1 MHFRLIEILILN
13 YWHMTAIKWMLKEV
27 DREKESQ
34 RLIDLGLLKSE
45 TMNVTGIYKLISE
58 GAGSIDPKTE
68 LVVLKGVKVKCGIC
82 RHEKPFSL
90 EENEVRLLL
99 KENLKSNVYDFECP
113 ECNSKK
119 QLQMHTTD
127 TVGIGEEY
135 WITVETTSEAVE
147 YKDNPDL
154 GWSFITIESVEV
166 EPILRKV
173 KKEDKEGKKKIK
185 WWQLWKIVA
194 WN

>member
-1 MHFRLIEILILN
+1 MKKYL
-13 YWHMTAIKWMLKEV
+13 HMTAKKWILKDV

-34 RLIDLGLLKSE
+34 RLIDLGLFKSE

-58 GAGSIDPKTE
+58 DGGSIDPKKE

-82 RHEKPFSL
+82 RHEKPFDL
-90 EENEVRLLL
+90 EEKEVRLLL
-99 KENLKSNVYDFECP
+99 KENQKSNVYDFECP
-113 ECNSKK
+113 ECKSKK

-147 YKDNPDL
+147 YKGNPDL
-154 GWSFITIESVEV
+154 GWSSMTVEMVEV
-166 EPILRKV
+166 EPILKKV
-173 KKEDKEGKKKIK
+173 NKEDKKEIGKGKKFK
-185 WWQLWKIVA
+185 WWQVWKIVA